1 MPTRSSSQPP
11 VRSRA
16 SLPYQ
21 DQWNLAHLFPQ
32 GEQDVGRS
40 LRRLEELVGQFES
53 FRDTLSPDLSTTS
66 FRKVL
71 DLSEQIVTISTTIGA
86 HAYLWYSENTKDAK
100 ARSHKAT
107 VEQRLASLRNRLLF
121 FDLWWQGLDETNA
134 ARLRETAGDLRYHL
148 DTIRR
153 FSPHTLSEREEQVIN
168 LKNTTGR
175 TALTTLYEI
184 VTNGFSFT
192 LSVKGTRRTL
202 NREHLSA
209 FVRNPHAR
217 LREAAYRELYRVF
230 ESQRDLLGETY
241 KMLVNDWKSEQ
252 LDLRK
257 FVTPL
262 SVRNLQNDVPDE
274 AVTALLAVCAKN
286 APVFQHYFKLKA
298 RLCGLPR
305 LNRYHIYAPART
317 TQKRF
322 RYRDAARLV
331 LDSYRSFSPHLAD
344 LAQQVFQEGHVH
356 ARTQPGKMGG
366 AYCYS
371 IAPGMT
377 PYVLLNFTGE
387 AREIAT
393 MAHELGHAVHGMMAA
408 KHSIFTFHST
418 LPLAETASVF
428 GERIL
433 SDALLQQ
440 EQNRSVKQGLLMTQL
455 DDAYATIMRQAYFVQ
470 FERSAHDLIA
480 NGATVQEV
488 AAEYLRLLREQLGTG
503 VPVSKEFQ
511 WEWLTIPHIYA
522 SPFYCYAYSFGN
534 LLVLALYRMYKQEG
548 QAFVPRYLT
557 LLATGGSESP
567 EHILRSVGVDMCSEA
582 FWQSGFDALKEM
594 VRDLEKTIS

>member
-1 MPTRSSSQPP
+1 M
-11 VRSRA
+11 SRTP
-16 SLPYQ
+16 LPYG
-21 DQWNLAHLFPQ
+21 DQWDLSHLFPQ
-32 GEQDVGRS
+32 GEQDVDQT
-40 LRRLEELVGQFES
+40 LRRLEALVAQFES
-53 FRDTLSPDLSTTS
+53 FRKTLDPNMSTGS
-66 FRKVL
+66 FRKAL
-71 DLSEQIVTISTTIGA
+71 DLSEQITTMSTMIGA

-100 ARSHKAT
+100 ARSHKAST
-107 VEQRLASLRNRLLF
+107 EQRLAALHNRLLF

-134 ARLRETAGDLRYHL
+134 HRLREAAGDLQYHL

-184 VTNGFSFT
+184 VTNGFSFMLT
-192 LSVKGTRRTL
+192 VKGKRRTL
-202 NREHLSA
+202 NREQLSA
-209 FVRNPHAR
+209 FVRSPRAR

-230 ESQRDLLGETY
+230 ETQRDLLGETY

-257 FVTPL
+257 FGAPL

-274 AVTALLAVCAKN
+274 AVTALLSVCTKN
-286 APVFQHYFKLKA
+286 APLFQYYFKLKA

-305 LNRYHIYAPART
+305 MTRYHIYAPAQT
-317 TQKRF
+317 TEKRF
-322 RYRDAARLV
+322 RYLDAVRLV
-331 LDSYRSFSPHLAD
+331 LDAYRSFSPQLAD
-344 LAQQVFQEGHVH
+344 LAEQVFKERRVH

-371 IAPGMT
+371 IVPGMT

-408 KHSIFTFHST
+408 KHSVFTFHST

-440 EQNRSVKQGLLMTQL
+440 ERNQQVKQGLLMTQL

-480 NGATVQEV
+480 KGATVQEV
-488 AAEYLRLLREQLGTG
+488 AAEYLRLLRQQLGRA
-503 VPVSKEFQ
+503 VPVPKEFQ

-534 LLVLALYRMYKQEG
+534 LLVLALYRMYRQEG
-548 QAFVPRYLT
+548 PAFVPRYLN
-557 LLATGGSESP
+557 LLATGGSQPP
-567 EHILRSVGVDMCSEA
+567 EQILRSVGVNMSSEA
-582 FWQSGFDALKEM
+582 FWQSGFDTLKEM
-594 VRDLEKTIS
+594 VADLEKTLS

>member
-1 MPTRSSSQPP
+1 MATGPASRTRTMSRTPP
-11 VRSRA
+11 S
-16 SLPYQ
+16 YG
-21 DQWNLAHLFPQ
+21 DQWTLSDLFPQ

-40 LRRLEELVGQFES
+40 LRKLEELAAQFES
-53 FRDTLSPDLSTTS
+53 FRETLSPDLSTAS
-66 FRKVL
+66 FRNVL
-71 DLSEQIVTISTTIGA
+71 DLSEQIATISTTIGA

-107 VEQRLASLRNRLLF
+107 VEQRLAALQNRLLF

-134 ARLRETAGDLRYHL
+134 HRLREAAGDLRYHL

-192 LSVKGTRRTL
+192 LTVKGKRRTL
-202 NREHLSA
+202 NREQLSA
-209 FVRNPHAR
+209 FVRSPHAR
-217 LREAAYRELYRVF
+217 HREAAYRELYRVF
-230 ESQRDLLGETY
+230 ETQRDLLGETY
-241 KMLVNDWKSEQ
+241 KMLVNDWKTEQ

-257 FVTPL
+257 FAAPL
-262 SVRNLQNDVPDE
+262 SVRNLQNDVPDG
-274 AVTALLAVCAKN
+274 AVTALLSVCTKN
-286 APVFQHYFKLKA
+286 ALVFQHYFKLKA

-305 LNRYHIYAPART
+305 MTRYHIYAPVRT
-317 TQKRF
+317 AEKRF
-322 RYRDAARLV
+322 RYQDAVRLV
-331 LDSYRSFSPHLAD
+331 LEAYRSFSPHLAD
-344 LAQQVFQEGHVH
+344 LAEQVFKERHVH

-371 IAPGMT
+371 IVPGMT

-387 AREIAT
+387 AREVAT

-408 KHSIFTFHST
+408 KHSVFTFHST

-433 SDALLQQ
+433 SDSLLQQ
-440 EQNRSVKQGLLMTQL
+440 ERNQQVKQGLLMAQL

-480 NGATVQEV
+480 QGATVQEV
-488 AAEYLRLLREQLGTG
+488 AAEYLRLLREQLGTA
-503 VPVSKEFQ
+503 VPVPKEFQ

-534 LLVLALYRMYKQEG
+534 LLVLALYRMYKEEG
-548 QAFVPRYLT
+548 QAFIPRYLN
-557 LLATGGSESP
+557 LLATGGSQSP
-567 EHILRSVGVDMCSEA
+567 DQILRSVGVDMSSEA
-582 FWQSGFDALKEM
+582 FWQSGFDTLKGM
-594 VRDLEKTIS
+594 VTDLEKTIS

>member
-1 MPTRSSSQPP
+1 MATAP
-11 VRSRA
+11 VSRTGTK
-16 SLPYQ
+16 SRTSHPYE
-21 DQWNLAHLFPQ
+21 DQWNLSDLFPQ
-32 GEQDVGRS
+32 REQDIGRS
-40 LRRLEELVGQFES
+40 LGRLEELVAQFES
-53 FRDTLSPDLSTTS
+53 FRPTLTPDLSTAS

-71 DLSEQIVTISTTIGA
+71 DLSEQIATISTTIGA

-107 VEQRLASLRNRLLF
+107 VEQRLAALQNRLLF

-134 ARLRETAGDLRYHL
+134 HRLRETAGDLHYHL

-153 FSPHTLSEREEQVIN
+153 FSPHTLSEQEEQVIN

-184 VTNGFSFT
+184 VTNGFSFALT
-192 LSVKGTRRTL
+192 VKGKRRTL
-202 NREHLSA
+202 NREQLTA
-209 FVRNPHAR
+209 FVRSPHAR
-217 LREAAYRELYRVF
+217 VREAAYRELYRVF
-230 ESQRDLLGETY
+230 ETQRDLLGETY

-257 FVTPL
+257 FAAPL
-262 SVRNLQNDVPDE
+262 SVRNLQNDVPDQ
-274 AVTALLAVCAKN
+274 AVNALLSVCAKN
-286 APVFQHYFKLKA
+286 ASVFQHYFKLKA

-305 LNRYHIYAPART
+305 MNRYHIYAPART
-317 TQKRF
+317 TEKRF
-322 RYRDAARLV
+322 RYLDAVRLV
-331 LDSYRSFSPHLAD
+331 LDAYRSFSPQMAD
-344 LAQQVFQEGHVH
+344 LAEQVFKEQHVH
-356 ARTQPGKMGG
+356 ARTLPGKMGG

-371 IAPGMT
+371 IVPGMT

-408 KHSIFTFHST
+408 KHSVFTFHST

-440 EQNRSVKQGLLMTQL
+440 ERHQQVKQGLLMAQL

-470 FERSAHDLIA
+470 FERSAHDLIVK
-480 NGATVQEV
+480 GATVQEV
-488 AAEYLRLLREQLGTG
+488 AAEYLRLLREQLGTA
-503 VPVSKEFQ
+503 VPVPREFQ

-534 LLVLALYRMYKQEG
+534 LLVLALYRMYRQEG
-548 QAFVPRYLT
+548 RAFVPRYLR
-557 LLATGGSESP
+557 LLATGGSQAP
-567 EHILRSVGVDMCSEA
+567 EHILQSVGVDMSSEA
-582 FWQSGFDALKEM
+582 FWQSGFDTLKEM
-594 VRDLEKTIS
+594 VADLENTIS

>member
-1 MPTRSSSQPP
+1 MPTRSTSHPS
-11 VRSRA
+11 VISRA
-16 SLPYQ
+16 SLPYR
-21 DQWNLAHLFPQ
+21 DQWNLAHLFPH

-40 LRRLEELVGQFES
+40 LCRLEKLVGQFES
-53 FRDTLSPDLSTTS
+53 YRDTLSPDLSTTS
-66 FRKVL
+66 FRKIL
-71 DLSEQIVTISTTIGA
+71 DLSEQIVTISSTIGA

-134 ARLRETAGDLRYHL
+134 ARLRETSGDLRYHL

-192 LSVKGTRRTL
+192 LNVKGTRRTL
-202 NREHLSA
+202 NREQLSA

-262 SVRNLQNDVPDE
+262 SVRNLQNDIPDE
-274 AVTALLAVCAKN
+274 AVTVLLAVCAKN

-317 TQKRF
+317 AQKRF
-322 RYRDAARLV
+322 RYLDAARLV

-440 EQNRSVKQGLLMTQL
+440 ERNRSVKQGLLMTQL

-470 FERSAHDLIA
+470 FERSAHELIA

-488 AAEYLRLLREQLGTG
+488 AAEYLRLLREQLGTS

-534 LLVLALYRMYKQEG
+534 LLVLALYRMYQQEG

-557 LLATGGSESP
+557 LLATGGAESP
-567 EHILRSVGVDMCSEA
+567 EQILRSVGVDMCSEA

-594 VRDLEKTIS
+594 VRELEKTIS